1 MTAMAAGERV
11 VIVGGGAIGLATGY
25 FLQRAGAEVVV
36 LDRGHVGDGASR
48 GNAGWVTPV
57 LSGPIPAPSV
67 RKYALRNIAKPSS
80 PLFIPPRPDP
90 ALALWLW
97 RFWRYCNRRDHAAG
111 LAAMAELNRRTM
123 PLFDELRRDGVE
135 FAMWQKGLLFAF
147 LTEQGAAHELA
158 SLREMARFGYEVPDA
173 PLDSSAVHQ
182 LEPAL
187 SQRVSAGF
195 LLAGERHVDPQ
206 TLTRGLA
213 DRLRQGGAVI
223 RERLEVTDFETK
235 GDRVVA
241 AISHG
246 ERIEADRV
254 LLAAGAWTRPLAR
267 KLGVDLPVQGAKGYS
282 FTVRTENPPAHPL
295 YFGDV
300 KVGVSSYEDG
310 RTRIAG
316 TMELSGLNEKIHQG
330 RVRSIAEHARTYLGD
345 WAGGP
350 IEDVWG
356 GMRPLTYDGLPVIG
370 GSARY
375 ANVYVST
382 GHAMLGITLAP
393 ATGETLAELI
403 ATGRSPGVL
412 RPFTPQRFHKGWKR
426 HDEH

>member
-1 MTAMAAGERV
+1 MADGERV
-11 VIVGGGAIGLATGY
+11 VIVGGGAIGLAAGY

-36 LDRGHVGDGASR
+36 LERGHVGDGASR
-48 GNAGWVTPV
+48 GNAGWVTPM
-57 LSGPIPAPSV
+57 LSAPIPAPWV
-67 RKYALRNIAKPSS
+67 RRYALRNIAKPSS
-80 PLFIPPRPDP
+80 PLFIPPRLDP

-123 PLFDELRRDGVE
+123 PLFDELRADGVE
-135 FAMWQKGLLFAF
+135 FDMWKKGLLFAF

-158 SLREMARFGYEVPDA
+158 SLRELARFGYEVPHV
-173 PLDSSAVHQ
+173 PLDSSAMRR

-187 SQRVSAGF
+187 SPRVSAGF
-195 LLAGERHVDPQ
+195 LLAGERHVDPR

-213 DRLRQGGAVI
+213 DRLLDRGAVI
-223 RERLEVTDFETK
+223 RERLEVTGFETR
-235 GDRVVA
+235 GDRVTA

-254 LLAAGAWTRPLAR
+254 LLAAGAWTKPLAR
-267 KLGVDLPVQGAKGYS
+267 KLGVDVPVQGGKGYS

-295 YFGDV
+295 YFGDT
-300 KVGVSSYEDG
+300 KVGVSSYADG

-316 TMELSGLNEKIHQG
+316 TMELGGLDEKIRQG
-330 RVRSIAEHARTYLGD
+330 RVGAIAEQARTYLGD

-370 GSARY
+370 RSSRY

-403 ATGRSPGVL
+403 TTGSSPGVL
-412 RPFTPQRFHKGWKR
+412 RPFTPERFRKGRK

>member
-1 MTAMAAGERV
+1 MAEGERV

-36 LDRGHVGDGASR
+36 LERGHVGDAASR
-48 GNAGWVTPV
+48 GNAGWVTPM
-57 LSGPIPAPSV
+57 LSAPIPAPWI
-67 RKYALRNIAKPSS
+67 RRYALRNIAKRSS

-97 RFWRYCNRRDHAAG
+97 RFWRYCNPRDHGAG

-123 PLFDELRRDGVE
+123 PLFDELREDGVE
-135 FAMWQKGLLFAF
+135 FDMWQKGLLFAF
-147 LTEQGAAHELA
+147 LSERGAAHELA
-158 SLREMARFGYEVPDA
+158 SLREMAKFGYAVPHV
-173 PLDSSAVHQ
+173 PLDSSALRQ

-187 SQRVSAGF
+187 SPRVSAGF
-195 LLAGERHVDPQ
+195 LLTDERHVDPQ

-213 DRLRQGGAVI
+213 DRLREGGAVI
-223 RERLEVTDFETK
+223 RERLEVTGFETR

-267 KLGVDLPVQGAKGYS
+267 KLGVDVPVQGAKGYS
-282 FTVRTENPPAHPL
+282 FTVRTPSPPSHPL
-295 YFGDV
+295 YFGEA
-300 KVGVSSYEDG
+300 KVGASSFQDG

-316 TMELSGLNEKIHQG
+316 TMELSGLNERIRQG
-330 RVRSIAEHARTYLGD
+330 RVGSIAEQARTYLGD

-350 IEDVWG
+350 IEDVWA

-370 GSARY
+370 GSGRY

-393 ATGETLAELI
+393 AAGETLAELI
-403 ATGRSPGVL
+403 LTGQAPGVL
-412 RPFTPQRFHKGWKR
+412 RPFSPRRFRNRRKDG
-426 HDEH
+426 DER